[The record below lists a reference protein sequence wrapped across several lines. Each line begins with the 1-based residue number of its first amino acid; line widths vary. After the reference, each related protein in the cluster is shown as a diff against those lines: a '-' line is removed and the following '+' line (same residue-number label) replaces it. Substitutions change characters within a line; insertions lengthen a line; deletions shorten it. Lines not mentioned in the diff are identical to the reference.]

1 MAKGYERLDRTLVKK
16 GAIIDYYQDTM
27 KVPNGNT
34 AQWDFIDHKG
44 AAACVAVKKNGKLVM
59 VRQYRNA
66 LERDTL
72 EVPAGARDSVTED
85 TMVCAVREL
94 EEETGYK
101 SNKVSKLLNLRTTV
115 AFCNEM
121 VDVYLAEDLVPGKQC
136 LDDAE
141 DIRVEAYELND
152 LLEMI
157 YSGKMQ
163 DAKTVAAIL
172 AYACKV
178 RE

>member
-1 MAKGYERLDRTLVKK
+1 MLERNNVKIMKRRSYIMNGFGQMIEKLKKDPKKIVFTEGTDERILEAASRLLAANFLHPILVGNKEEVLKAAEECGYNIRGAEIIDPANYER
-16 GAIIDYYQDTM
+16 ID
-27 KVPNGNT
+27 
-34 AQWDFIDHKG
+34 
-44 AAACVAVKKNGKLVM
+44 
-59 VRQYRNA
+59 
-66 LERDTL
+66 
-72 EVPAGARDSVTED
+72 
-85 TMVCAVREL
+85 
-94 EEETGYK
+94 
-101 SNKVSKLLNLRTTV
+101 
-115 AFCNEM
+115 EM